1 MTVTFSLV
9 QALNESRIQGTRSMK
24 HLLNNHELLRVRK
37 HLLSIEGRRNSFL
50 FNNWMGPSVILMA
63 DAGFHYSR
71 HRKQQYLSWLF
82 VVCIFARWP
91 SFSLWDVFQGRG
103 RIERLE
109 RCAKLLTLQSKR
121 AVKIAYSDIKTL
133 MNLDSDD
140 WCGMAC
146 VCQRERENSVS
157 QRTAFYLVTQPLRH
171 LLAFAGT

>member
-9 QALNESRIQGTRSMK
+9 QAVTESRIQGTRSMK

-37 HLLSIEGRRNSFL
+37 HLLNIEGRRNSFL

-71 HRKQQYLSWLF
+71 NRKQQYLSWLF
-82 VVCIFARWP
+82 VVFIFARWP

-109 RCAKLLTLQSKR
+109 RCAKQSKR
-121 AVKIAYSDIKTL
+121 TVKIAYGDIKIL

-146 VCQRERENSVS
+146 ACQRERERILFHKEQHFILSRN
-157 QRTAFYLVTQPLRH
+157 L
-171 LLAFAGT
+171 